1 MTKSP
6 TRLDSLGRSY
16 NFLLRSFFMS
26 RIGFALFLT
35 LALFATGCG
44 YGSHYMGGSG
54 SPTVATL
61 TPNMATA
68 GDSEFTLTVNGANF
82 GTDAVV
88 FWNGVALA
96 SRYGTTMTV
105 MATVPAAD
113 VAAAGVIPV
122 SVHSGGKISNA
133 IDFTVQ

>member
-1 MTKSP
+1 
-6 TRLDSLGRSY
+6 
-16 NFLLRSFFMS
+16 MS
-26 RIGFALFLT
+26 RIGFALFLA

-44 YGSHYMGGSG
+44 YGSHYNGAMG
-54 SPTVATL
+54 SPSVATL

-68 GDSEFTLTVNGANF
+68 GDPDFTVTVNGANF

-88 FWNGVALA
+88 FWNGVALP
-96 SRYGTTMTV
+96 SRYASTTTV
-105 MATVPAAD
+105 QGAVPAAD

-122 SVHSGGKISNA
+122 SVHSGGKISNV